1 MISKTILGATA
12 AAFIAAGSLAATTGT
27 ASATYYGGWHGHGH
41 GHHGK
46 ICKPIYKKVVWKDR
60 WGHWHRSFKLVDYK
74 CWWPKRYHD
83 WNDNWGPY

>member
-1 MISKTILGATA
+1 MISKTILGVTA

-27 ASATYYGGWHGHGH
+27 ASATYYGWQGYGH

-74 CWWPKRYHD
+74 CWWPKRHHDWND
-83 WNDNWGPY
+83 WNDNWY